1 MAGAVAERVPAD
13 THCELHLYS
22 QATIFRKDLKEYGP
36 TLPFLTSQ
44 NVAEHSRQMGI
55 NIQALIKKHDPVKL
69 ILVAHSTG
77 TAILRHAIATISRL
91 NIDNEHQKKERRW
104 TSLIDRIIHIG
115 GMTTGWEF
123 NSEIPKLYLWLGP
136 IIRPLCPDWFPWQIY
151 KGSKFITETRISLS
165 RQYDSNRKMM
175 PIQPQEDFL
184 LGTKDEYVT
193 PADAIET
200 GGILAAG
207 NPKYIEVSGCTH
219 RGILSDNKGRVNENV
234 RIYIEQV
241 LVSNAQ
247 KLPPGFRIIEADD
260 IDDYLDPLD
269 NEPARR
275 DVNVNHVIIIMH
287 GIRDGG
293 TWAKR
298 IGNIIKDIW
307 RDESKLS
314 ESRNVRVVS
323 PTYGYFSIWD
333 FVRPGGRRR
342 AVDWYQNIYA
352 NVCALYPSAKVS
364 FLGHSNGTYLGT
376 QALQCEN
383 LDYKYMILA
392 GSVVRQDFWLNKKTG
407 KNWKQRVSRLYNF
420 RSIDDWIVALLPGG
434 LEVVPLLGWFMN
446 LGGAG
451 AYGFR
456 GIDEVREQRTIKGG
470 HGAAIQA
477 DTWEQLA
484 RFLINDDVDLNNR
497 IQPGEQGHLAPVTPN
512 HEPLLWSINKFLY
525 LTKVIRLVGGLLI
538 LAAIIACFLPLIA
551 PLLVVTGLPMPYILF
566 KYPMASM
573 LAIVAA
579 SGVAFSCLKN
589 I

>member
-1 MAGAVAERVPAD
+1 MAGAIAERVPAD

-36 TLPFLTSQ
+36 TLPILTSQ
-44 NVAEHSRQMGI
+44 NVAEHSRRMSI
-55 NIQALIKKHDPVKL
+55 NIQAVTKKHDPEKL
-69 ILVAHSTG
+69 ILVAHSAG
-77 TAILRHAIATISRL
+77 TAILRHAIATIARL
-91 NIDNEHQKKERRW
+91 NIDNEDQKMEKRW
-104 TSLIDRIIHIG
+104 TSLLDRIIHIG

-136 IIRPLCPDWFPWQIY
+136 IIRPLCSDWFPWQIY
-151 KGSKFITETRISLS
+151 KGSKFITETRISLN
-165 RQYDSNRKMM
+165 RQYDSTRKMM

-200 GGILAAG
+200 GGILAVG
-207 NPKYIEVSGCTH
+207 NPRYIEVSGCTH
-219 RGILSDNKGRVNENV
+219 RNILGDNQGRVNENV
-234 RIYIEQV
+234 RIYIEQA
-241 LVSNAQ
+241 LVSNNQ
-247 KLPPGFRIIEADD
+247 NLPPGFRIIEADD

-352 NVCALYPSAKVS
+352 NVCALK
-364 FLGHSNGTYLGT
+364 GTSNNLSSTRYL
-376 QALQCEN
+376 L
-383 LDYKYMILA
+383 M
-392 GSVVRQDFWLNKKTG
+392 
-407 KNWKQRVSRLYNF
+407 
-420 RSIDDWIVALLPGG
+420 
-434 LEVVPLLGWFMN
+434 
-446 LGGAG
+446 
-451 AYGFR
+451 
-456 GIDEVREQRTIKGG
+456 
-470 HGAAIQA
+470 
-477 DTWEQLA
+477 
-484 RFLINDDVDLNNR
+484 
-497 IQPGEQGHLAPVTPN
+497 
-512 HEPLLWSINKFLY
+512 
-525 LTKVIRLVGGLLI
+525 
-538 LAAIIACFLPLIA
+538 
-551 PLLVVTGLPMPYILF
+551 
-566 KYPMASM
+566 
-573 LAIVAA
+573 
-579 SGVAFSCLKN
+579 
-589 I
+589 